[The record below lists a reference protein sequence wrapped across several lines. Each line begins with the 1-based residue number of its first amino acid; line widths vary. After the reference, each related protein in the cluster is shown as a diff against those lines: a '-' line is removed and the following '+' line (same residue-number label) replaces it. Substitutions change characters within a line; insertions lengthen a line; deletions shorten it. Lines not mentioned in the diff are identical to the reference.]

1 MLLKRCFKWEYPGVD
16 SVSPVFFDVRAV
28 FSMIAHQVYPQS
40 VLPIIP
46 LERGCDWCYSSQGL
60 HWMLGKVSSL
70 VNTALAGARS
80 TPLVS
85 GVEAL
90 MVGFSTALLP
100 SSSCPVPKEVTAE
113 TNEACVVN
121 QCVTY
126 ASFHSSVQ

>member
-1 MLLKRCFKWEYPGVD
+1 
-16 SVSPVFFDVRAV
+16 
-28 FSMIAHQVYPQS
+28 
-40 VLPIIP
+40 
-46 LERGCDWCYSSQGL
+46 
-60 HWMLGKVSSL
+60 MLGKVSSL

-113 TNEACVVN
+113 TNEDCVVN